1 MKNLNM
7 HPEAKVFN
15 SEERYES
22 DKVLSNSEVRY
33 ESEKVL
39 QTRNRK

>member
-1 MKNLNM
+1 VKKLNI

-22 DKVLSNSEVRY
+22 EKVLSNSEEGF

-39 QTRNRK
+39 QARNRK

>member
-1 MKNLNM
+1 MKNLNI

-22 DKVLSNSEVRY
+22 DKVLSNSEEGY

-39 QTRNRK
+39 QARNRK